1 MIHERGEKKNE
12 APLYSWQT
20 GESAF
25 RKAKVRVD
33 RYLAELIPW
42 EFGKYAQE
50 AETFGQEMVERFN
63 KALKRRSKD
72 F

>member
-1 MIHERGEKKNE
+1 MIHERAEKRNE
-12 APLYSWQT
+12 TAANKLRRP

-50 AETFGQEMVERFN
+50 AETFGKEMG
-63 KALKRRSKD
+63 
-72 F
+72 